1 MVAPFN
7 FGLWLSALPVLLAA
21 ATFTWLLSLPLRNAM
36 LVDSLWSLMLFAA
49 GVVYALDA
57 DPRAPRLALVLWL
70 AAIWAARL
78 AIHITARN
86 AGKGEDRRYQA
97 LRERHAPKY
106 ALDAS
111 AIHGKCQ
118 PPKNNTDVR
127 KLTVTT
133 CVYSPRKNS
142 ANFIELYSV

>member
-86 AGKGEDRRYQA
+86 AGKGEDRRYRFYVA
-97 LRERHAPKY
+97 GDENV
-106 ALDAS
+106 S
-111 AIHGKCQ
+111 AK
-118 PPKNNTDVR
+118 
-127 KLTVTT
+127 
-133 CVYSPRKNS
+133 PR
-142 ANFIELYSV
+142 